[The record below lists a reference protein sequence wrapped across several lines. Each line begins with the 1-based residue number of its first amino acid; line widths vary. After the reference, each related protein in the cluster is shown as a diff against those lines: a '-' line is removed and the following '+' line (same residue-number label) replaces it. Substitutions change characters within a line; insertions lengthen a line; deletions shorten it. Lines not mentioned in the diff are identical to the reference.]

1 MRSELL
7 FARLG
12 SGLRLLSA
20 TALAAAAAAVGSA
33 GAGAAVPTTWCGLAG
48 PQSSA
53 DRKPDLIAGNQVG
66 VIYAHPS
73 DQPDQIGVFGNLIAT
88 DLASADAWWRQQE
101 LSTRTL
107 RFDLFAFPNCSG
119 MARLDIVDL
128 TLPHDA
134 AYYRTLGSGSDDRY
148 NRLWTDINAVPSL
161 ASPYKKYVVYFDGP
175 ADSPNTCGQGAGDY
189 LHGPDYAFVY
199 AQTCSLMTQN
209 AFRAHVA
216 VHELIHAMSAVP
228 AGAPNECPPPNDGHV
243 CDNPLDIL
251 FWQGNSATTLDTDI
265 LDFNRNDYY
274 GTNGP
279 DDIRRSAWLTFL
291 DAQVQSDVVLS
302 GTGTGAVQSDVPGID
317 CPALCS
323 NQWNQGT
330 QFTLTATAGPDSR
343 FVRWTGA
350 CTVKVSMCD
359 VTMNAAVHAEA
370 FFAVQVP
377 LTLTVDASRASGT
390 VVSEP
395 AGISCPG
402 TCTANFDQG
411 QVVTLT
417 ARPGSSSRL
426 EAWGGV
432 CSGRD
437 ACSVTV
443 DQARTVTATFG
454 LRFRRLTTSVTG
466 NGKLVSSPAGISC
479 PSRCAGQ
486 FDADSRVSLRAVPA
500 KGYRLSGWTGACKG
514 RAGCS
519 VAMSGDKTV
528 RATFKRR

>member
-1 MRSELL
+1 M
-7 FARLG
+7 
-12 SGLRLLSA
+12 
-20 TALAAAAAAVGSA
+20 
-33 GAGAAVPTTWCGLAG
+33 PTTWCGLAG

-53 DRKPDLIAGNQVG
+53 DRKPDLLAGDQVG

-119 MARLDIVDL
+119 MGRLDIVDL

-134 AYYRTLGSGSDDRY
+134 AYYRTLGSGSDARY
-148 NRLWTDINAVPSL
+148 NRLRTDISAVPSL

-175 ADSPNTCGQGAGDY
+175 ADSPNTCGQGGGDY

-199 AQTCSLMTQN
+199 VQTCSLMTDN

-216 VHELIHAMSAVP
+216 VHELLHAMSAVP
-228 AGAPNECPPPNDGHV
+228 ADAPNECPPPDDGHV
-243 CDNPLDIL
+243 CDSMQDIL
-251 FWQGNSATTLDTDI
+251 YPVGTIGVTSLDTDI
-265 LDFNRNDYY
+265 LDVGRNDYY
-274 GTNGP
+274 GTNGT

-291 DAQVQSDVVLS
+291 DAQVQSDVVVS
-302 GTGTGAVQSDVPGID
+302 GTGTGTVQSDVPGID

-323 NQWNQGT
+323 NQWNFGA
-330 QFTLTATAGPDSR
+330 QFGLTATAGPGSR
-343 FVRWTGA
+343 FVKWSGPCSNTDPV
-350 CTVKVSMCD
+350 CL
-359 VTMNAAVHAEA
+359 VTMSGAVHAEA
-370 FFAVQVP
+370 LFALQIP

-390 VVSEP
+390 VISDP

-402 TCTANFDQG
+402 TCIASFDQG
-411 QVVTLT
+411 QVVKLT

-426 EAWGGV
+426 ETWGGE
-432 CSGRD
+432 CSGTD
-437 ACSVTV
+437 GCSVKL
-443 DQARTVTATFG
+443 DQALKVTATFG
-454 LRFRRLTTSVTG
+454 LRFRRLTASFS
-466 NGKLVSSPAGISC
+466 GKGKIVSSPAGILC
-479 PSRCAGQ
+479 PPRCGAQ
-486 FDADSRVSLRAVPA
+486 FDADSKVSLRAVPA
-500 KGYRLSGWTGACKG
+500 KGYKLSSWTGACKG

-519 VAMSGDKTV
+519 VTMSGDKTV